1 MAAHGAA
8 DAAAVPL
15 RPAPRGRSGRGRE
28 CDPLHRGYGMPVAR
42 AAEGFSTVFDG
53 SVLLLHMAWIGL
65 MALGQRRFGPMDA
78 RKTRA
83 QAQSFR
89 RHHRQ
94 SDCEDHGK
102 WRPTRI

>member
-15 RPAPRGRSGRGRE
+15 RPAPRGRSARGRE
-28 CDPLHRGYGMPVAR
+28 CDPLHRGHGMPVAR

-65 MALGQRRFGPMDA
+65 MALGQRRFGPTDA
-78 RKTRA
+78 RKKGRKLSPSAGIIDSQTVKTTE
-83 QAQSFR
+83 S
-89 RHHRQ
+89 
-94 SDCEDHGK
+94 
-102 WRPTRI
+102 